1 MRRILLGII
10 LAALIGGLGAGWVAA
25 KHHPAQ
31 EKVTIVGSTALQPL
45 AEAVAARYRQGQP
58 TTNITVQ
65 GGGSGTG
72 LSQEEY
78 EAEMQAS
85 AEEAV
90 KQILVLEAIAEKEGM
105 TVTQEDIEAD
115 LEENAASYGYESAEE
130 YKEALGSELQGYG
143 EYLMTE
149 RMTDYV
155 VENAVVTDAQPETQE
170 TAETEAAET
179 AETEETTQAATEET
193 AEE

>member
-10 LAALIGGLGAGWVAA
+10 LAALVGGLGAGWVAA

-72 LSQEEY
+72 LSQV
-78 EAEMQAS
+78 QAGAVNIGS
-85 AEEAV
+85 A
-90 KQILVLEAIAEKEGM
+90 
-105 TVTQEDIEAD
+105 DIF
-115 LEENAASYGYESAEE
+115 ASQQDGIDAH
-130 YKEALGSELQGYG
+130 KLRDQVGS
-143 EYLMTE
+143 
-149 RMTDYV
+149 
-155 VENAVVTDAQPETQE
+155 
-170 TAETEAAET
+170 
-179 AETEETTQAATEET
+179 
-193 AEE
+193 

>member
-1 MRRILLGII
+1 M
-10 LAALIGGLGAGWVAA
+10 
-25 KHHPAQ
+25 
-31 EKVTIVGSTALQPL
+31 
-45 AEAVAARYRQGQP
+45 
-58 TTNITVQ
+58 
-65 GGGSGTG
+65 
-72 LSQEEY
+72 
-78 EAEMQAS
+78 
-85 AEEAV
+85 

-170 TAETEAAET
+170 TAETETAETEAAET